1 LARVFVAGGSGLL
14 GAALVRALLERGDTV
29 VALARSEA
37 SADALAAS
45 GAEVRRGEITD
56 VRALRQA
63 MEGCELAFNLAGVNG
78 FCMRGEDALAMRRAN
93 VDGAVAAV
101 RAAHEAGV
109 RRLVHTS
116 SAATIGE
123 APGVIADEW
132 TAHRG
137 WYLSLYEQTKTLG
150 ERAALASATALGQ
163 ELVLVNP
170 ASVQGPGRR
179 SGSGRFLLAFLDG
192 RLKVFV
198 DTWLSLV
205 DIQDCVAG
213 HLLAAANGAAG
224 ERYLLS
230 GIRMRVGELLEL
242 AAEVAGVGVRPRLLP
257 GPVATAAAASVE
269 AAFCLRGRRPPVCRE
284 LVRTL
289 LHGPRYDGRR
299 AQREL
304 GLRYT
309 PAHETLERTLTW
321 AQAQG
326 LIGRA
331 GRS

>member
-1 LARVFVAGGSGLL
+1 MARVFVAGGSGLL

-163 ELVLVNP
+163 ELVLV
-170 ASVQGPGRR
+170 
-179 SGSGRFLLAFLDG
+179 
-192 RLKVFV
+192 
-198 DTWLSLV
+198 
-205 DIQDCVAG
+205 
-213 HLLAAANGAAG
+213 
-224 ERYLLS
+224 
-230 GIRMRVGELLEL
+230 
-242 AAEVAGVGVRPRLLP
+242 
-257 GPVATAAAASVE
+257 
-269 AAFCLRGRRPPVCRE
+269 
-284 LVRTL
+284 
-289 LHGPRYDGRR
+289 
-299 AQREL
+299 
-304 GLRYT
+304 
-309 PAHETLERTLTW
+309 
-321 AQAQG
+321 
-326 LIGRA
+326 
-331 GRS
+331 